1 MFGHVEKIKQNNT
14 NMQKALLYIFTL
26 HATYFPHIPVYDGYM
41 RTFLFGARIS
51 ALNIEEV

>member
-1 MFGHVEKIKQNNT
+1 MTIIFGHNWNHNN
-14 NMQKALLYIFTL
+14 
-26 HATYFPHIPVYDGYM
+26 HAAFFPHIPVYDGYM